1 VEARRCGTVTP
12 VYVHEVHTE
21 ISGSPAPP
29 VAADRHEPAAV
40 VEEAS
45 VRIRR
50 QAWLAGRVA
59 SEGFDD

>member
-1 VEARRCGTVTP
+1 MTP

-29 VAADRHEPAAV
+29 VASDKHEPAAV
-40 VEEAS
+40 VEAAAA
-45 VRIRR
+45 RIRR
-50 QAWLAGRVA
+50 EAWLAGRVA